1 MNSKIQ
7 SVSFRNVDEFLDYL
21 TVDEL
26 KIVKLLRNII
36 FEGSQHITEKL
47 SYNVPFYKIDKTI
60 FFIWPTSIL
69 WGKTKS
75 YEGVRHGFT
84 SGYLMQDELNY
95 LDKGNRKIAYYRD
108 FSEMNIL
115 KEQSQHKIKL
125 NAHWVRL

>member
-60 FFIWPTSIL
+60 FLYGLLQFC
-69 WGKTKS
+69 GA
-75 YEGVRHGFT
+75 R
-84 SGYLMQDELNY
+84 LNRM
-95 LDKGNRKIAYYRD
+95 K
-108 FSEMNIL
+108 
-115 KEQSQHKIKL
+115 
-125 NAHWVRL
+125 V